1 VGALFLLPA
10 ALAPFIVAIIIG
22 IVIFKKF
29 KKSGMD
35 TGEAIKWALTSAL
48 IAFAA
53 VMQSG
58 LVIKAFWWLAKKV
71 LMGLSSALVIGAAL
85 LLVGLTLMRKGALGE
100 IEGWMGDAAIV
111 FGAGVVLIGL
121 HVLAGVAG
129 VGTAILGIP
138 FFWVIAIIAI
148 VALLIRHNDW
158 LRGHFI
164 ALWEFLRKGWNDLVD
179 DIPLIGGSLVIAK
192 GDYETKAMGGS
203 VRSGRS
209 YLVGERGP
217 ELFSPSASGNITP
230 NHNLGG
236 GTTNNI
242 SLSIDVGGVT
252 DHTDKRALAREI
264 SDALNQEL
272 RRLGGQPTR
281 GRY

>member
-1 VGALFLLPA
+1 
-10 ALAPFIVAIIIG
+10 
-22 IVIFKKF
+22 
-29 KKSGMD
+29 
-35 TGEAIKWALTSAL
+35 
-48 IAFAA
+48 
-53 VMQSG
+53 
-58 LVIKAFWWLAKKV
+58 
-71 LMGLSSALVIGAAL
+71 
-85 LLVGLTLMRKGALGE
+85 
-100 IEGWMGDAAIV
+100 
-111 FGAGVVLIGL
+111 
-121 HVLAGVAG
+121 
-129 VGTAILGIP
+129 
-138 FFWVIAIIAI
+138 
-148 VALLIRHNDW
+148 
-158 LRGHFI
+158 
-164 ALWEFLRKGWNDLVD
+164 
-179 DIPLIGGSLVIAK
+179 
-192 GDYETKAMGGS
+192 MGGS